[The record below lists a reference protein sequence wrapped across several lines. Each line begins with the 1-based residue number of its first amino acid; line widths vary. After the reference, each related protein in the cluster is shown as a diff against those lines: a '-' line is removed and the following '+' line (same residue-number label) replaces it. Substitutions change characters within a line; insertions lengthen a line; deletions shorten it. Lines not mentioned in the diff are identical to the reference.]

1 MDLALVRGPKFSEFP
16 GPQLD
21 HVKHLLAL
29 ILRFFVPL
37 SGFDDCILLLL
48 RITAFKDKMYKNNH
62 VCAGKGSQ
70 LRETPRKQS
79 CPHLSAP
86 VRQMSAN

>member
-1 MDLALVRGPKFSEFP
+1 MDLAWVRGPKFSEFP
-16 GPQLD
+16 GPQID

-48 RITAFKDKMYKNNH
+48 RITAFKDRMYWNNH
-62 VCAGKGSQ
+62 VFAESFLAG
-70 LRETPRKQS
+70 
-79 CPHLSAP
+79 
-86 VRQMSAN
+86 QMGEIFRFGEGAAMPP

>member
-1 MDLALVRGPKFSEFP
+1 MDLAWVRGPKFSEFP
-16 GPQLD
+16 GPQKD
-21 HVKHLLAL
+21 HVKHLLAF

-37 SGFDDCILLLL
+37 SGFDHCIFLLL
-48 RITAFKDKMYKNNH
+48 RITAFKDKMYWNDH
-62 VCAGKGSQ
+62 VYAGKGHQ

-79 CPHLSAP
+79 CPHLSTP